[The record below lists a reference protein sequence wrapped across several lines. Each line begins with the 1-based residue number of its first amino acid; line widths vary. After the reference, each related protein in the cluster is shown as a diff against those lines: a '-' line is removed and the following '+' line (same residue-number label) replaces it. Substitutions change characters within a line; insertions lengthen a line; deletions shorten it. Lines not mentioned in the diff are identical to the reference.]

1 MDLIINYGLIILGL
15 VISVAASIYVEAQY
29 AKKKKI
35 ANLQGKTGAEM
46 ARYIL
51 DKNGLSNVEV
61 LPTGGML
68 SDHYNPSNKTVN
80 LSEDIYHGTSIAS
93 IAVAAHEVGHAI
105 QDKEDDKFM
114 RIRHALVPI
123 VNFSSYAGYIA
134 IFIGLIASSLE
145 IFWIGIFLLLAML
158 VFQIVTLPVEFGASN
173 RALKE
178 LDESYMVEANEIK
191 DCKSMLTAAALT
203 YVASVVTTLLEI
215 LRLILMVV
223 GTNRNEE

>member
-35 ANLQGKTGAEM
+35 ANMQGKTGAEM

>member
-1 MDLIINYGLIILGL
+1 
-15 VISVAASIYVEAQY
+15 
-29 AKKKKI
+29 
-35 ANLQGKTGAEM
+35 
-46 ARYIL
+46 
-51 DKNGLSNVEV
+51 
-61 LPTGGML
+61 
-68 SDHYNPSNKTVN
+68 
-80 LSEDIYHGTSIAS
+80 
-93 IAVAAHEVGHAI
+93 
-105 QDKEDDKFM
+105 M

-134 IFIGLIASSLE
+134 IFIGLIASSMQ

-158 VFQIVTLPVEFGASN
+158 LFQIVTLPVEFGASN

>member
-35 ANLQGKTGAEM
+35 ANMQGKTGAEM

-68 SDHYNPSNKTVN
+68 SDHYNPSDKTVN

-134 IFIGLIASSLE
+134 IFIGLIASSMQ

-158 VFQIVTLPVEFGASN
+158 LFQIVTLPVEFGASN

>member
-29 AKKKKI
+29 AKKKRI

-158 VFQIVTLPVEFGASN
+158 LFQIVTLPVEFGASN